1 MLWDCGSE
9 DNLIDRLLQFNRCVS
24 LVKIRHPEAY
34 IKDTFTCQSHTK
46 WLDICVRVQHIF
58 VCGIHVTSCAGKK
71 KLLWL
76 VFSNNPIFPLHLHS
90 FHFLF
95 WTLPNSV
102 MHFFKEQMFRSA
114 LLIQGEVVQT
124 VSTVILPFLAWIHF
138 LHQTELYLLLYQFLD
153 NKC

>member
-1 MLWDCGSE
+1 MCWDCGSE
-9 DNLIDRLLQFNRCVS
+9 NNLIDRLLQFNRCVS

-58 VCGIHVTSCAGKK
+58 VCGIHVTSCAGGKK
-71 KLLWL
+71 NYFGLSFLIIQ
-76 VFSNNPIFPLHLHS
+76 FCHYTYS

-138 LHQTELYLLLYQFLD
+138 SNQIELYLLLYQFLD